1 MKNKGKLS
9 TIILNDLFCYVK
21 YIKNN
26 SEHHIM
32 KEVGIKT
39 PSIPLLAYDRT
50 IKRKTVLFNA
60 CILFKST
67 LEPYCIFLL

>member
-1 MKNKGKLS
+1 MKNNSKLS

-21 YIKNN
+21 YIKNI

-32 KEVGIKT
+32 KEEGSKS

-50 IKRKTVLFNA
+50 RERQFYSVHV
-60 CILFKST
+60 S
-67 LEPYCIFLL
+67 FLNLH

>member
-1 MKNKGKLS
+1 MKNNSKLS

-32 KEVGIKT
+32 KEEGIKT

-50 IKRKTVLFNA
+50 RERQFYSMHV
-60 CILFKST
+60 S
-67 LEPYCIFLL
+67 FLNLH

>member
-32 KEVGIKT
+32 KEEGIKT
-39 PSIPLLAYDRT
+39 PSIPLLAYDRSQEKDSF
-50 IKRKTVLFNA
+50 IQCMYPF
-60 CILFKST
+60 
-67 LEPYCIFLL
+67 

>member
-21 YIKNN
+21 YIKNI

-32 KEVGIKT
+32 KEEGIKI
-39 PSIPLLAYDRT
+39 PSIPLLHVAYD
-50 IKRKTVLFNA
+50 IGQEKDSLIQCMYPF
-60 CILFKST
+60 
-67 LEPYCIFLL
+67 